1 MSIVFEPNP
10 CTAGENLRV
19 TAFDQ
24 QNDIVHVHLELAGG
38 ASGTSDTDG
47 DTTSISTGTDASG
60 TWVSVQARATFRNRF
75 GKETNESGNVALK
88 KKQIDD

>member
-1 MSIVFEPNP
+1 VPNP
-10 CTAGENLRV
+10 CPAGVNLRV

-24 QNDIVHVHLELAGG
+24 QNEIVHVHLELAGG

-47 DTTSISTGTDASG
+47 GTTSISTGTDASG
-60 TWVSVQARATFRNRF
+60 NWGSVQARATFRNSF
-75 GKETNESGNVALK
+75 GKETNESGSVALI